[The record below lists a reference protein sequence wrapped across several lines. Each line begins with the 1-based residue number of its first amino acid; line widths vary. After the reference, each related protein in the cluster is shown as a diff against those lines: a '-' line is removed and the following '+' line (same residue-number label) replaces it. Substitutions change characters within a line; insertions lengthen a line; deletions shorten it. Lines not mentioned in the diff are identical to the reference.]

1 MFLFTKNTLSHIIQV
16 TMRLARNQLFALLV
30 TATTAGGAAAF
41 ASPRARF
48 AAPPIAAP
56 TPPGQEQQRMRRI
69 RTRMRSRAAAPLRSS
84 VSETSEMMKTVR
96 SQLSENEE
104 TRMVMDALR
113 GKNLNDDDSAMEG
126 LEMRLIGESDGDDG
140 VLPYDYDPVALK
152 ARFSKRPLDV
162 VSRIAQLTSVGGGWV
177 ARVALDALL
186 KRNEADPDLEV
197 KRAGELRDIITS
209 LGPFF
214 IKIGQA
220 LSIRPD
226 ILSPRSMVEL
236 QKLCDKVP
244 SYDSKIAFATIEREL
259 GRPVMEIFSEI
270 TPEPVAAASLGQV
283 YKATL
288 KATGEEVAVKVQRP
302 GVLETV
308 SLDLHLAREI
318 GLFARNL
325 PFLSDRIDAVALL
338 DEFAYRFYQELDYNL
353 ECENGLKIREQ
364 MKVLPSVVIPDN
376 YPDYTSRRVHVAEW
390 IDGEKLSQ
398 STADDVG
405 NLVNLGVITYL
416 TQLLEFGFF
425 HADPHPG
432 NMMRTTDG
440 KLAILDFGLMT
451 EVTDNQKYGMIE
463 AIAHLL
469 NRDYSEIGQDF
480 VNLDF
485 IPEGT
490 DTRPIV
496 PALTKVFDVALAGG
510 GAKSI
515 NFQELAADL
524 AEITYEF
531 PFQIPPYFALV
542 IRAISV
548 LEGIALVGNPDFA
561 IIDEAYPYIARRLM
575 TDDSPRLRAA
585 LRYMVYGREGSFNAE
600 KLIDLLQALEKF
612 TAIKD
617 EGDGSAFK
625 VDGVRGSKDVGKAGD
640 FVGSQQVDVSDRDTD
655 VGGGKFR
662 VSSDRSR
669 SIESFQ
675 TDGGNDGS
683 EDDEKTVREALRF
696 FFSPEGAVFRE
707 FMLEEIVTVVDAS
720 SREAAQE
727 LVRTLGL
734 GNLPVP
740 GFVRAL
746 NPSLSEEDKTTVQQ
760 IRKLVQFLSG
770 DIEGA
775 LAPEGKENAR
785 RGLVGIQRAQQL
797 VNGDNSE
804 RLRNLIPVV
813 REYSPQLREYGTL
826 LVARLSEKAISR
838 GLNWAIGAQ
847 PAMAR

>member
-1 MFLFTKNTLSHIIQV
+1 
-16 TMRLARNQLFALLV
+16 MRLARNQLFALLV

-162 VSRIAQLTSVGGGWV
+162 ASRIAQLTSVGGGWV

-244 SYDSKIAFATIEREL
+244 SYDSEIAFATIEREL

-548 LEGIALVGNPDFA
+548 LEGITLVGNPDFA